1 MHTVFRKLLAC
12 LLSIGLGAGITARLA
27 AQVAPAS
34 AANEKAKPAP
44 ASLEESA
51 LVLSPFVVTSAK
63 DEGYVATNSLAGS
76 RLNTKLAD
84 TPASISVMT
93 KDFINDIAAISVT
106 GAMEYAVNAGN
117 DINAGNTANRGDTGN
132 GLIGNDFNFQVRGYR
147 QATQTRDYFRTV
159 LDGDTY
165 NVERIDVARGPNS
178 LLFGV
183 GGPSGVVNTTT
194 KQADP
199 TRDFGTLNT
208 RIGSFGMQRGT
219 VDVNHGFLDGKFGV
233 RVNLL
238 YQEADGYHDFESDD
252 QKRGAIA
259 LTWRPTDS
267 TTLRVNAEK
276 GFIHQNRVRP
286 WTAVD
291 NYSRWRDSGSPM
303 FAYGTPQSPAGNL
316 APVQT
321 DAVKN
326 DQNYSQSQ
334 NTSNLGGVNNG
345 LSTDQFLSFHLG
357 FYDLLQDGPLSGITF
372 FAGGDRSLGGGL
384 GSFRGARYYRTSNN
398 YGNQAGFD
406 TPFPVTDESIYPRTS
421 NPAGPGQF
429 VEVDYHQFSATVEQ
443 RIGKNLHL
451 EATANRTVREFYNQ
465 TTLGFSQISLTYDA
479 TSYLPT
485 FRSDGSYA
493 ASLGGPTTTGQ
504 GRGALNFG
512 TTYLNLLTGAVE
524 ANPQGGGLVPNPYA
538 GKQIIT
544 YSPSKSTSTT
554 TLDDYRISA
563 TYSLDLGKLGKHN
576 LLAFVARNE
585 NKGDSD
591 TYNLG
596 NLDPARLAQNVTTN
610 NPTLIRHIDVLSSR
624 LEDRGIPDPFASP
637 VKVVSNTIRGVQ
649 SLVAGQ
655 PYTPEYYTPGF
666 YLNGLTKSLR
676 QTESA
681 ALAAQSSFFDGS
693 LVTTIGGRRD
703 IIRAYNE
710 GTQVRDP
717 LTQIIT
723 GFTPA
728 HALILN
734 TAGNTYSVG
743 AVYHLPVNGF
753 RWLSVFAN
761 QSTNF
766 QDQNNATRFEDEE
779 VRRNL
784 EIGPLKGLGRDFGL
798 KASLLD
804 GRINATVTRYTVEQ
818 SNVAVSVGSAAI
830 TNFINAI
837 WTTIQNNGPSTTQT
851 DVQNPSGHHIGGN
864 DTRAQTSEGWELEL
878 TANPTKEWRVSF
890 NISKSDNKLSGLG
903 SNLTAYIEKHRATW
917 AAKSSLAYDPT
928 LQPGNLSNAG
938 GTNNI
943 GALIY
948 DLDHV
953 YVPFAK
959 ANEGLSEINIR
970 PWNANLFTAYR
981 FSDGFFKNLTLGGGV
996 NYKGPEIIG
1005 FKPATQTDPTIKLY
1019 KGHIYYLVN
1028 AMASYDIK
1036 LRNKNSVK
1044 LQLNV
1049 NNLLDFD
1056 DLQVLS
1062 SNYNAT
1068 TNSIGKWYYHLQPRT
1083 YSLSATYSF

>member
-1 MHTVFRKLLAC
+1 MHHLQRKLLAG
-12 LLSIGLGAGITARLA
+12 LLSLGLGAEVTVRLA
-27 AQVAPAS
+27 AQVAPAT
-34 AANEKAKPAP
+34 NPKEKSGPALQEDAP
-44 ASLEESA
+44 LN
-51 LVLSPFVVTSAK
+51 LSPFVVTSEK
-63 DEGYVATNSLAGS
+63 DNGYVATNSLAGS

-159 LDGDTY
+159 LDGDTF

-199 TRDFGTLNT
+199 RRTFGSITT
-208 RIGSFGMQRGT
+208 RIGSFGMQRAT
-219 VDVNHGFLDGKFGV
+219 LDTNLGFLDGKFGA

-238 YQEADGYHDFESDD
+238 YQQADGYHDFESDD
-252 QKRGAIA
+252 QKRGAVA
-259 LTWRPTDS
+259 LTWRPTQS
-267 TTLRVNAEK
+267 TTLRVSAEK
-276 GFIHQNRVRP
+276 GFFHQNRVRP
-286 WTAVD
+286 WTASD
-291 NYSRWRDSGSPM
+291 NYTRWRDAGRPM

-321 DAVKN
+321 DAVRN

-345 LSTDQFLSFHLG
+345 LSTDQFLTAQLG
-357 FYDLLQDGPLSGITF
+357 NYGLLLDGPLSGISF
-372 FAGGDRSLGGGL
+372 FSGGDRSLGGGL
-384 GSFRGARYYRTSNN
+384 GSNRGARYYRTSNN

-406 TPFPVTDESIYPRTS
+406 TPFPVTDESVYPRTS

-429 VEVDYHQFSATVEQ
+429 VEVDYHQISATVEQ
-443 RIGKNLHL
+443 RIGKNLYL

-465 TTLGFSQISLTYDA
+465 TTLGFSQIALTYDA

-493 ASLGGPTTTGQ
+493 ATLGGPTTTGQ

-512 TTYLNLLTGAVE
+512 STYLNLLTGTVE
-524 ANPQGGGLVPNPYA
+524 PNPLGGGLIPNPYA
-538 GKQIIT
+538 GQQIIT
-544 YSPSKSTSTT
+544 YSPSTSSSTT

-563 TYSLDLGKLGKHN
+563 TYSLDLGKFGKHN
-576 LLAFVARNE
+576 MLGFAARNDNE
-585 NKGDSD
+585 GDSN
-591 TYNLG
+591 TYSLG
-596 NLDPARLAQNVTTN
+596 NLDPARLSPNVTTN
-610 NPTLIRHIDVLSSR
+610 LPALIRHINVLSSR
-624 LEDRGIPDPFASP
+624 LEDRGIPDPFANP
-637 VKVVSNTIRGVQ
+637 VRVVSNQVRGVQ
-649 SLVAGQ
+649 SQLAGQ
-655 PYTPEYYTPGF
+655 PYTPEYFTPGL
-666 YLNGLTKSLR
+666 YLNGLTKSFR
-676 QTESA
+676 TTESA
-681 ALAAQSSFFDGS
+681 ALAMQSSFFDGS
-693 LVTTIGGRRD
+693 LITTLGGRRD
-703 IIRAYNE
+703 IIKAYNE
-710 GTQVRDP
+710 GTQVRDAA
-717 LTQIIT
+717 TQIIT
-723 GFTPA
+723 GFAPA

-734 TAGNTYSVG
+734 SAGNTYSAG
-743 AVYHLPVNGF
+743 AVYHIPLKQL

-761 QSTNF
+761 ESTNF
-766 QDQNNATRFEDEE
+766 QDQNNATRFEDEQ

-784 EIGPLKGLGRDFGL
+784 EIGPLEGLGRDYGI
-798 KASLLD
+798 KASLFD

-818 SNVAVSVGSAAI
+818 SNVAVSVGSSSVV
-830 TNFINAI
+830 NLINAI

-851 DVQNPSGHHIGGN
+851 DVQNPSGHRVGGN
-864 DTRAQTSEGWELEL
+864 DTRGQTSEGWELEV

-890 NISKSDNKLSGLG
+890 NISKSDNVLSDLG
-903 SNLTAYIEKHRATW
+903 SNLTAYVEKHRATW
-917 AAKSSLAYDPT
+917 AAKSSLVYDPT
-928 LQPGNLSNAG
+928 LQPGNLNNAG
-938 GTNNI
+938 GSNNI
-943 GALIY
+943 AAIIY
-948 DLDHV
+948 ELDHV

-981 FSDGFFKNLTLGGGV
+981 FSRGPIKNLTLGGGV

-1005 FKPATQTDPTIKLY
+1005 FKPATLTDPTIKVY

-1028 AMASYDIK
+1028 AMAAYD
-1036 LRNKNSVK
+1036 LRLRKETSVR
-1044 LQLNV
+1044 LQVNV

-1083 YSLSATYSF
+1083 YSVSATYSF

>member
-1 MHTVFRKLLAC
+1 MHTPLRKVMAC
-12 LLSIGLGAGITARLA
+12 LLSIGLSAGIPLHLA
-27 AQVAPAS
+27 AQVAPAAKENKQP
-34 AANEKAKPAP
+34 AATA
-44 ASLEESA
+44 LEEKT
-51 LVLSPFVVTSAK
+51 LVLSPFVVTSEK

-93 KDFINDIAAISVT
+93 KDFINDIGAISVT
-106 GAMEYAVNAGN
+106 GAMNYAVNAGN

-147 QATQTRDYFRTV
+147 QATQTRDYFRTI

-165 NVERIDVARGPNS
+165 NIERIDVARGPNS

-199 TRDFGTLNT
+199 TRDFGSIST
-208 RIGSFGMQRGT
+208 RAGSFNMQRGA
-219 VDVNHGFLDGKFGV
+219 VDVNQGFLGGKFGA

-267 TTLRVNAEK
+267 TTIRVNAEK

-291 NYSRWRDSGSPM
+291 NYSRWRDAGRPM

-316 APVQT
+316 ATTQT
-321 DAVKN
+321 PAVLN

-345 LSTDQFLSFHLG
+345 LSTDQFLTAQLG
-357 FYDLLQDGPLSGITF
+357 NYTLLQDGPLSGIPI

-406 TPFPVTDESIYPRTS
+406 TPFPVTDESVYPRTS

-429 VEVDYHQFSATVEQ
+429 VEVDYHQISGTVEQ

-451 EATANRTVREFYNQ
+451 EATVNRTVREFYNQ
-465 TTLGFSQISLTYDA
+465 TTLGFNQIALTYDA

-485 FRSDGSYA
+485 FRTDGSYA
-493 ASLGGPTTTGQ
+493 ATLGGPTTTGQ

-512 TTYLNLLTGAVE
+512 STYLNLLTGAVE
-524 ANPQGGGLVPNPYA
+524 ANPLGGGLIPNPYA
-538 GKQIIT
+538 GQQIIT
-544 YSPSKSTSTT
+544 YSPSKATTTT
-554 TLDDYRISA
+554 TLDDYRVSA

-576 LLAFVARNE
+576 LLGFVARNE
-585 NKGDSD
+585 NKGEADA
-591 TYNLG
+591 YNLG
-596 NLDPARLAQNVTTN
+596 NLDAARLAQNVTTN
-610 NPTLIRHIDVLSSR
+610 LPALIRHINVLSSR
-624 LEDRGIPDPFASP
+624 LEDRGIPDPFAHS
-637 VKVVSNTIRGVQ
+637 VSLAGNLIRGVQ
-649 SLVAGQ
+649 SQVAGQ

-666 YLNGLTKSLR
+666 YLNSLTKSLR

-681 ALAAQSSFFDGS
+681 ALAAQSSFFDGA

-710 GTQVRDP
+710 GTQVRDAA
-717 LTQIIT
+717 TQIIT

-728 HALILN
+728 HTLILN
-734 TAGNTYSVG
+734 SAGNTYSAG
-743 AVYHLPVNGF
+743 AVYHLPVSRL

-766 QDQNNATRFEDEE
+766 QDQNNAARFEDEQ

-804 GRINATVTRYTVEQ
+804 GRINATLTRYTVEQ
-818 SNVAVSVGSAAI
+818 SNVAVSVGSNAI
-830 TNFINAI
+830 INEINAI

-917 AAKSSLAYDPT
+917 AAKSSLLYDPT

-948 DLDHV
+948 DLDNV

-981 FSDGFFKNLTLGGGV
+981 FSEGFFKNLTLGGGV

-1005 FKPATQTDPTIKLY
+1005 FKPATQADPTIKLF

-1028 AMASYDIK
+1028 AMVAYDLK

-1049 NNLLDFD
+1049 DNLLDYD

-1068 TNSIGKWYYHLQPRT
+1068 TNTIGKWYYHLQPRT
-1083 YSLSATYSF
+1083 YSVSATYSF